1 MRRKKFTENL
11 FMEIAVRKLLNE
23 NMLYL
28 KLKKRKKIEKK
39 RKMLDKFKRIVID
52 TYILIHKT
60 QNYSKLNELTSI

>member
-60 QNYSKLNELTSI
+60 QNYSKSNELTSI